1 VTFSSLEQCI
11 GSKRGKGFRLRDWG
25 SAGLES
31 HEESDLE
38 DVGELHDEDWKGLVV
53 Q

>member
-38 DVGELHDEDWKGLVV
+38 DFGELHDEDWKGLVV